1 MGAITWTEFQI
12 QFLKDNYFKLG
23 CTECS
28 QKLNKTYGSV
38 RAKAIVL
45 KIGSDK
51 SKNKTRKKEIIN
63 QRFGKLV
70 AVKQLKEKE
79 RGSYIYSFKCDCG
92 KTKAYSVTSVLR
104 AKNPVSSCGECVSR
118 SGTDSKNWKG
128 EKFISKSF
136 FGSIKASAFKRL
148 IEFDLTIEY
157 LDELWI
163 SQNKICAL
171 SGTELFLNY
180 KPSKSKENLPHTASL
195 DRIDSTKHYCK
206 DNVRWVH
213 KDLNR
218 MKWNISDKDFIKYC
232 GLVIEHN
239 KKPSIEDRT
248 VNDVDNMDFGFLE

>member
-1 MGAITWTEFQI
+1 MGAITWTEPQI

-23 CTECS
+23 KKECS
-28 QKLNKTYGSV
+28 KVLNKTI
-38 RAKAIVL
+38 RATQSKANAL

-51 SKNKTRKKEIIN
+51 TKNGNKKEILN

-79 RGSYIYSFKCDCG
+79 HGSYVYSFKCDCG
-92 KTKAYSVTSVLR
+92 KTRAYSVRLVLKT
-104 AKNPVSSCGECVSR
+104 KNPVSSCGECISR
-118 SGTDSKNWKG
+118 SGSNSKFWQG
-128 EKFISKSF
+128 ERYISKSF
-136 FGSIKASAFKRL
+136 FNSIKKCADIRS

-157 LDELWI
+157 LDQLWI
-163 SQNKICAL
+163 SQNKRCAL
-171 SGTELFLNY
+171 SGIELFLNY
-180 KPSKSKENLPHTASL
+180 KPPKSKEGLLHSASL

-218 MKWNISDKDFIKYC
+218 MKWNITDKDFIKYC

-248 VNDVDNMDFGFLE
+248 INDVDNMDFGFLE